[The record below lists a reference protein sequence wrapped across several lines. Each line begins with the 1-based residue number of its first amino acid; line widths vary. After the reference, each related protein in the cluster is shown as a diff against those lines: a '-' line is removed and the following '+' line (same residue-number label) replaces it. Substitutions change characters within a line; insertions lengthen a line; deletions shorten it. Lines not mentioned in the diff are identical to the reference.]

1 MKVVYTG
8 VHDAV
13 EVSDG
18 EGRVF
23 RCERSEP
30 VDLPDALAHDLLEQS
45 TWEEPT
51 ADAKTKSRKR
61 AEG

>member
-18 EGRVF
+18 AGRVY
-23 RCERSEP
+23 RCERDEP
-30 VDLPDALAHDLLEQS
+30 IELPDGLATDLLAQS
-45 TWEEPT
+45 SWAEPS
-51 ADAKTKSRKR
+51 DKPKPRKR
-61 AEG
+61 SE

>member
-18 EGRVF
+18 DGRVY
-23 RCERSEP
+23 RCERSQP
-30 VDLPDALAHDLLEQS
+30 VELPDDLANDLLSQS
-45 TWEEPT
+45 TWERPP
-51 ADAKTKSRKR
+51 DKPRKR
-61 AEG
+61 TES

>member
-18 EGRVF
+18 QGRVY
-23 RCERSEP
+23 RCERDEP
-30 VDLPDALAHDLLEQS
+30 VELPGDLARDLLEQS
-45 TWEEPT
+45 SWEEPT
-51 ADAKTKSRKR
+51 DKPRARKK
-61 AEG
+61 AEA

>member
-18 EGRVF
+18 EGRVY
-23 RCERSEP
+23 RCEQGEP
-30 VDLPDALAHDLLEQS
+30 FDLPSRLAEDLLAQS
-45 TWEEPT
+45 TWEAAST
-51 ADAKTKSRKR
+51 DAKTKPRKR
-61 AEG
+61 TES

>member
-18 EGRVF
+18 EGRVY
-23 RCERSEP
+23 RCEREEP
-30 VDLPDALAHDLLEQS
+30 VEIPEVLAEDLLAQS
-45 TWEEPT
+45 TWEAASQEPKS
-51 ADAKTKSRKR
+51 KTRKR
-61 AEG
+61 TES